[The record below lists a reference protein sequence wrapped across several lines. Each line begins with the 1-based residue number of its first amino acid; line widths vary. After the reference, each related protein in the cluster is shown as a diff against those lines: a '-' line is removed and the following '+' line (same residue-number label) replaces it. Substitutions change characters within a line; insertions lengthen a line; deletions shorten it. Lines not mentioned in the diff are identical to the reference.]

1 MAEPTNPGHVNP
13 AIDAQREVLL
23 RTLVDHGVQ
32 FVVIGG
38 AGIQSHGRRYDT
50 LDIDLTP
57 DRDEANLQRLADA
70 LNKLDCRLVTDPA
83 NPAAWVPLP
92 PDYFT
97 PRTLLAA
104 TVWNLATRHGQLDLT
119 FASSG
124 FPGGYGE
131 LAPRA
136 EHLTVAGTRIAVLV
150 PSEESRTGR
159 RVLAPPGAALL
170 DYAYTGHADAVTTL
184 RCDRHGHSPRARD
197 PDPGQVLDR
206 RKPLRRRA
214 PRFLFPSTNRRP
226 SGRGSATRRG
236 GLAMARGTF
245 IP

>member
-83 NPAAWVPLP
+83 NPAAGCRSHP
-92 PDYFT
+92 T
-97 PRTLLAA
+97 TSR
-104 TVWNLATRHGQLDLT
+104 
-119 FASSG
+119 
-124 FPGGYGE
+124 
-131 LAPRA
+131 LAPF
-136 EHLTVAGTRIAVLV
+136 
-150 PSEESRTGR
+150 S
-159 RVLAPPGAALL
+159 PP
-170 DYAYTGHADAVTTL
+170 
-184 RCDRHGHSPRARD
+184 
-197 PDPGQVLDR
+197 
-206 RKPLRRRA
+206 
-214 PRFLFPSTNRRP
+214 P
-226 SGRGSATRRG
+226 SGT
-236 GLAMARGTF
+236 
-245 IP
+245 